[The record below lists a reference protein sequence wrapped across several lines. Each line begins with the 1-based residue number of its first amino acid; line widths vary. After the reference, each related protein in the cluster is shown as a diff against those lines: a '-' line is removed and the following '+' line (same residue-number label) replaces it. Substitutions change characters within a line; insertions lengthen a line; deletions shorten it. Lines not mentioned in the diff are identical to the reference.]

1 MVSFTAILAFI
12 SEKVTTILA
21 SLFTIFKLFILIIL
35 GYSFFI
41 TVKTVLDLVSVLV
54 NSSVIG
60 EFFHLVSMF
69 LPFDAS
75 VVFGSVSAVMSA
87 ILSFIIARKIFNLY
101 KETFAAA

>member
-1 MVSFTAILAFI
+1 MLSFSAILAFI

-21 SLFTIFKLFILIIL
+21 SLFQIFKLFILIIL
-35 GYSFFI
+35 GYSFFV
-41 TVKTVLDLVSVLV
+41 TVKTILDLVSVLV
-54 NSSVIG
+54 NATVIG
-60 EFFHLVSMF
+60 EFFQLVSMF

-75 VVFGSVSAVMSA
+75 VVFGAVSSVMSG